1 MRSELTGKW
10 LYKKYFKLKA
20 LKKHSRNVEENKY
33 KEGEKKEMLLARKLR
48 LKLVGA
54 HKVL

>member
-20 LKKHSRNVEENKY
+20 LKKHRRNVEENKY
-33 KEGEKKEMLLARKLR
+33 KEGVRKEMLLARKLR